1 MEHQVFLSYST
12 KDFAL
17 AEKLYGYLTGQGL
30 LCWMAP
36 RSIAPGEEYGKA
48 IIAGIE
54 QAKVFVLLYS
64 ENSNQSQHVLR
75 EVERC
80 VNKNIPLIAYKVG
93 EVQPTKSMEYFLM
106 ANQWMQAADA
116 PEGHMGELCGAIRQI
131 LGQDQGERQKA
142 EIPGGK
148 AGKEEGQRA
157 GSRRGMA
164 KIVVAACLLMV
175 VAAAAFWVQ
184 RTRADG
190 GKTGNPDVAQK
201 ADGDGTKT
209 PGPEQ
214 EEDGGGTEPPSFT
227 QKENDNGP
235 ENPGFVQTGDRD
247 GTKNPDTGQKKDGMD
262 ATSLAVGD
270 YLTFGRYYPQG
281 QEGAADAE
289 IGWIVISVDEKAG
302 TALLLTEKL
311 IDMKPYDVAES
322 GVYGRGVDGQK
333 CDREKLAAGEY
344 PDSELS
350 VYYGNNSWKYSNLRA
365 WLNCADGVVEYG
377 GQEPVSKGTDD
388 GVNGYQNQAGFLHD
402 FTKEELACLVETE
415 VETPENSIGNGGAT
429 KDLVFL
435 LSVEEAARYLDGQK
449 ISRYAAPTD
458 AAVAASRGTI
468 YPLYHSYSQET
479 IPWYF
484 RTPAEGSAHEVMTCG
499 SGFEGEGDVI
509 VKYACSAGCGVRPAV
524 VVKLP
529 EGGFTGTG
537 TRTDPYRTS
546 RE

>member
-12 KDFAL
+12 KDSAL
-17 AEKLYGYLTGQGL
+17 AEKLYGYLMGQGL

-131 LGQDQGERQKA
+131 LGQEPDERQKA

-148 AGKEEGQRA
+148 VGKEEGQRA
-157 GSRRGMA
+157 GSRRGVA

-184 RTRADG
+184 RTRA
-190 GKTGNPDVAQK
+190 
-201 ADGDGTKT
+201 
-209 PGPEQ
+209 
-214 EEDGGGTEPPSFT
+214 
-227 QKENDNGP
+227 

-281 QEGAADAE
+281 QEGTADAE

-415 VETPENSIGNGGAT
+415 VETPENSIRDGGAT

-458 AAVAASRGTI
+458 AAIAASRGTI

-529 EGGFTGTG
+529 EGGLTGSG